1 MRRLAAPCALL
12 LLAVGCGG
20 GDDDSS
26 SRTVTTAPGATVTVA
41 AHEYSFDPGRL
52 VVERPGTVTIRL
64 RNEGDLAHNLRV
76 LRDGEEIGG
85 TPSFPSGGTRTAKLR
100 LARGKYEYLCTVGD
114 HAELGM
120 KGTLKVE

>member
-12 LLAVGCGG
+12 LLAGGCGG

-26 SRTVTTAPGATVTVA
+26 SRTVTTAPGATVSVA

-85 TPSFPSGGTRTAKLR
+85 TPSFPSGGTRSAKLR
-100 LARGKYEYLCTVGD
+100 LARGEYEYLCTVGD

-120 KGTLKVE
+120 TGVLEVK